1 MRGFPYCG
9 ILATMAPALAVFTR
23 DLRLH
28 DNPALHAAVTASSQ
42 VIPCFVVDDEI
53 LARYGGHANRLA
65 FLADALAGLDAG
77 LRRLGGALVVRRGP
91 WAETVAELARTTGSG
106 QIHVADDYSAY
117 ARRRLAALERA
128 ASAHRMEV
136 VRHPGVTVVP
146 PGVLTPAGGS
156 CFQVFTPYY
165 RRWQA
170 APVRAL
176 VPEPDAIRL
185 PPGLDH
191 GQLPALADLTWG
203 RPSPGRP
210 PGGEAAAQDRLRS
223 FAAADLS
230 SYDAGRD
237 DLAADSVSRLS
248 PYLHLGCVSPR
259 SVVAEVTGRPG
270 SEPFVRQLAW
280 RDFFHQVLAAR
291 PEACWRDYRDR
302 GDAWRQDEPALRAWQ
317 SGHTG
322 YPVVDA
328 AMRQLAAEGFMHN
341 RARMITASFLTKD
354 LYLDWRDGAAHFM
367 RLLAD
372 GDIACN
378 QLNWQWVAGTG
389 TDTSAHRIFNPTL
402 QGRKYDPDGSY
413 LRRYLPELA
422 GLPAGEIHDP
432 DAATRRAC
440 GYPEPI
446 VDHRAAVAEY
456 RARRRVTTAR
466 DARG

>member
-1 MRGFPYCG
+1 M
-9 ILATMAPALAVFTR
+9 TPALAVFTR

-28 DNPALHAAVTASSQ
+28 DHPALHAAVTASSQ
-42 VIPCFVVDDEI
+42 VIPCFVIDDEI
-53 LARYGGHANRLA
+53 LGRYGGHANRMA

-91 WAETVAELARTTGSG
+91 WAETVADLARTTGSA

-117 ARRRLAALERA
+117 ARRRLAALERHA
-128 ASAHRMEV
+128 AAGRTEV
-136 VRHPGVTVVP
+136 IRHPGVTVVP
-146 PGVLTPAGGS
+146 PGELAPAGGS
-156 CFQVFTPYY
+156 FFQVFTPYY
-165 RRWQA
+165 RRWQDTPLRPLA
-170 APVRAL
+170 KSPA
-176 VPEPDAIRL
+176 AIRL
-185 PPGLDH
+185 PPDLDR
-191 GQLPALADLTWG
+191 GAVPALADLTPAA
-203 RPSPGRP
+203 PSPGRP
-210 PGGEAAAQDRLRS
+210 PGGEAAGLDRLRS
-223 FAAADLS
+223 FAGADLAG
-230 SYDAGRD
+230 YDSGRD

-248 PYLHLGCVSPR
+248 PYLHLGCLSPR
-259 SVVAEVTGRPG
+259 AVVAELAGRPG

-302 GDAWRQDEPALRAWQ
+302 GDDWRQDEPALRAWQ

-354 LYLDWRDGAAHFM
+354 LYLDWRHGAAHFM

-422 GLPAGEIHDP
+422 DLPAGEIHDP
-432 DAATRRAC
+432 DTGTRRAR

-456 RARRRVTTAR
+456 RARRRG
-466 DARG
+466 RG